1 MKKLFFFLSLF
12 MFIGVVNAKEIT
24 LDEMVDTINNG
35 IITKEVI
42 KLELAT
48 MNGDKPKW
56 EEVII
61 NAVRKDNCIDI
72 ALIYVGEEGIM
83 GNVNACLLEDGKTLQ
98 SIIRYHEDD
107 KYIPTKEIE
116 IHDLLVF
123 WAIEA
128 SDSFDEIKEYNKED
142 DNYLGLMSSYFDKCY
157 REEMHACRT
166 YISNYGNYE
175 YTSDV
180 ELNEEAAKYV
190 IKRLKE
196 DKRAED
202 NKNMLYIIF
211 LVGVGIAVLF
221 VIAKMCEPKAKPI
234 KY

>member
-107 KYIPTKEIE
+107 K
-116 IHDLLVF
+116 D
-123 WAIEA
+123 
-128 SDSFDEIKEYNKED
+128 D

-196 DKRAED
+196 DKRVED

>member
-98 SIIRYHEDD
+98 SIIRYICSTSMHFFS
-107 KYIPTKEIE
+107 IT
-116 IHDLLVF
+116 F
-123 WAIEA
+123 
-128 SDSFDEIKEYNKED
+128 IK
-142 DNYLGLMSSYFDKCY
+142 
-157 REEMHACRT
+157 
-166 YISNYGNYE
+166 I
-175 YTSDV
+175 
-180 ELNEEAAKYV
+180 
-190 IKRLKE
+190 
-196 DKRAED
+196 
-202 NKNMLYIIF
+202 
-211 LVGVGIAVLF
+211 
-221 VIAKMCEPKAKPI
+221 
-234 KY
+234 